1 VLKEQPSEPLK
12 PLVSGKPSP
21 KRKGVSLTIKIHPP
35 LAPQPLSEESISD
48 DESDQIPSKLSES
61 EKPLSEEEEELPT

>member
-1 VLKEQPSEPLK
+1 MLKEQPSEPLK

-21 KRKGVSLTIKIHPP
+21 KRKGVNLTIKIHP

-61 EKPLSEEEEELPT
+61 EKPLSEEEEEVPT